1 MPCLIE
7 LTKRATKEPRDL
19 PKQIQKRVARWL
31 DLLVADR
38 RCEGSKQLSAKKE
51 LGRVHAGKDYVIIY
65 TLMEKVVLVV
75 RIASRSEAYRH
86 L

>member
-1 MPCLIE
+1 MPYRIE
-7 LTKRATKEPRDL
+7 LTKRAAKDLRTLPR
-19 PKQIQKRVARWL
+19 QIQKRVARWL
-31 DLLVADR
+31 DLLFTDP

-51 LGRVHAGKDYVIIY
+51 LRRVHAGKDYVIIY
-65 TLMEKVVLVV
+65 TLMERVVLVV